1 MNPYLYEAKDTVI
14 HRLDPRTKIFLMAAS
29 FFVMLLPSSIPLA
42 FASFAF
48 IGIHATLAKAW
59 DTIGRLW
66 KFLLI
71 ITIFTVVIWSL
82 IPRGNEM
89 LWLFIRRDSFLF
101 GLLTATKIVGI
112 LVSGAIFLATTRNEE
127 LTIGLVKLGIPYAA
141 CFAFSM
147 ALRLVPTFAQTGM
160 TVVEAQRS
168 RGFELQAGSLWKRMK
183 NYIPLMVPIFLVSI
197 RNANLMAMALEAR
210 GFGAR
215 GKRTFFLKTR
225 IVRRDWIA
233 MGIAAITLAFVLVVK
248 LL

>member
-29 FFVMLLPSSIPLA
+29 FFIMLLPSTLPLV
-42 FASFAF
+42 FASFAL
-48 IGIHATLAKAW
+48 IGIHATFAKAW

-66 KFLLI
+66 KFLLV
-71 ITIFTVVIWSL
+71 ITIFTILIWSI
-82 IPRGNEM
+82 IPRGDEI

-101 GLLTATKIVGI
+101 GLMTATKIVGV
-112 LVSGAIFLATTRNEE
+112 LMSGAVFLATTRNEE

-147 ALRLVPTFAQTGM
+147 ALRLVPTFAQTGV

-215 GKRTFFLKTR
+215 GKRTFFLQTR
-225 IVRRDWIA
+225 VEWRDWIA
-233 MGIAAITLAFVLVVK
+233 LSITAVILAFVLVVK

>member
-1 MNPYLYEAKDTVI
+1 MNPYLYEAKDTII
-14 HRLDPRTKIFLMAAS
+14 HRLDPRVKIFLMAAS
-29 FFVMLLPSSIPLA
+29 FFVMLLPSHLPLA
-42 FASFAF
+42 FASFTI

-82 IPRGNEM
+82 IPRGDEM
-89 LWLFIRRDSFLF
+89 LWLFVRRDAVLF
-101 GLLTATKIVGI
+101 GLLTAVKIVGI
-112 LVSGAIFLATTRNEE
+112 LMSGAIFLATTRNEE

-215 GKRTFFLKTR
+215 GKRTFYIQTKM
-225 IVRRDWIA
+225 VRRDWIA
-233 MGIAAITLAFVLVVK
+233 LATTVAILAFVVVMEW
-248 LL
+248 L